1 MPEKK
6 VTPEEAGRRCRV
18 IPEEA
23 QAHFRAA
30 RQELRKSM
38 EVLFPPEFVR
48 HRRAARR
55 EMLLA
60 ARSLIDHAL
69 ERLEAQQGN

>member
-6 VTPEEAGRRCRV
+6 VAPEETGCRI

-23 QAHFRAA
+23 RAHFRAA
-30 RQELRKSM
+30 RQEVRKSM
-38 EVLFPPEFVR
+38 EALFPPEFMH

-69 ERLEAQQGN
+69 ERLEARQGS

>member
-1 MPEKK
+1 MADEKDRK
-6 VTPEEAGRRCRV
+6 QF

-23 QAHFRAA
+23 REHLKTA
-30 RQELRKSM
+30 RDEMRKSV
-38 EVLFPPEFVR
+38 ETLFPPGFLE
-48 HRRAARR
+48 HRRAARK

-69 ERLEAQQGN
+69 KTMDEKK